1 MNQHRTPF
9 IKVAWGLIILFV
21 FGIAILQT
29 IPEPVS
35 EGEAE
40 DPTGLVMVQL
50 QGEYL
55 LGFASLLGS
64 EHEIASQ
71 ASILDTGT
79 VEQRQRYMAFMIA
92 LGEPELAKQSA
103 LRMHLELSEQ
113 NKELTEK
120 QAETQTAIDE
130 KVDGISSTSS
140 KQILKSSLGW
150 FGALLEA
157 DQTQREVIESS
168 SERKIQIVGGIFLA
182 IVLAGM
188 LGFVGLIVMSVRA
201 LNGSVSSGL
210 NTMYT
215 HHGIYAEVFALWLI
229 TFVVFMS
236 FAGIV
241 GKVFVEAN
249 TTIAMALSLVAFF
262 GSLVVLCWA
271 RIRGISW
278 SQIKN
283 DIGWTKGRGILK
295 ETLWGIAGYAM
306 MLPFLGIGVLLV
318 LFLVFIQSL
327 FSASAGSDPFAGTS
341 GGAHPIV
348 LEIANGGIQVRFLLI
363 VLAAVAAPIVEE
375 TMFRGVLYRQLRTS
389 SNRLGIVLSISLS
402 VLLTSFLF
410 AAIHPQGWIAIPA
423 LMAIAT
429 GMNLMREWRG
439 TLLPSMIVHGL
450 SNGLVTTMM
459 IIFLS

>member
-1 MNQHRTPF
+1 
-9 IKVAWGLIILFV
+9 
-21 FGIAILQT
+21 
-29 IPEPVS
+29 
-35 EGEAE
+35 
-40 DPTGLVMVQL
+40 
-50 QGEYL
+50 
-55 LGFASLLGS
+55 
-64 EHEIASQ
+64 
-71 ASILDTGT
+71 
-79 VEQRQRYMAFMIA
+79 
-92 LGEPELAKQSA
+92 
-103 LRMHLELSEQ
+103 
-113 NKELTEK
+113 
-120 QAETQTAIDE
+120 
-130 KVDGISSTSS
+130 
-140 KQILKSSLGW
+140 
-150 FGALLEA
+150 
-157 DQTQREVIESS
+157 
-168 SERKIQIVGGIFLA
+168 
-182 IVLAGM
+182 
-188 LGFVGLIVMSVRA
+188 
-201 LNGSVSSGL
+201 
-210 NTMYT
+210 
-215 HHGIYAEVFALWLI
+215 
-229 TFVVFMS
+229 
-236 FAGIV
+236 
-241 GKVFVEAN
+241 
-249 TTIAMALSLVAFF
+249 
-262 GSLVVLCWA
+262 
-271 RIRGISW
+271 
-278 SQIKN
+278 
-283 DIGWTKGRGILK
+283 
-295 ETLWGIAGYAM
+295 M